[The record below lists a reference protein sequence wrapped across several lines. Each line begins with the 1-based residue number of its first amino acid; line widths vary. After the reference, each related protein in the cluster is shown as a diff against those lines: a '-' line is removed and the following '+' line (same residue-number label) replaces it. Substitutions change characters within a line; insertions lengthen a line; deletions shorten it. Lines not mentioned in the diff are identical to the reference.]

1 MITVADIENE
11 LSETELRQLSDL
23 NATGDIDTGI
33 VQDAI
38 EDSIALISSFI
49 TIPSN
54 PTPYLKSIA
63 VDIAVY
69 QLRKLHDLHNKDDM
83 KEIEAKLTRMA
94 KGAIPTTTDAPKKTT
109 SSSGAFRHGRS
120 KPIDFRGFN

>member
-38 EDSIALISSFI
+38 EDSIALISSFV
-49 TIPSN
+49 TIPTN

-69 QLRKLHDLHNKDDM
+69 QLRKLHDLHKKDDM

-94 KGAIPTTTDAPKKTT
+94 KGAIPTTTDAPKKMT
-109 SSSGAFRHGRS
+109 SSSGAFRHGRT

>member
-23 NATGDIDTGI
+23 NAIGSIDTVI

-38 EDSIALISSFI
+38 DDSIALISSFI

-109 SSSGAFRHGRS
+109 SSFGAFRHGRS